1 MITDSYGQR
10 MNPNRRLSKRTTSL
24 SNQTRCFRRLSWK
37 QEISEV
43 QYSWLSWDFVLVL
56 TMKNKMAEGLLV
68 LRRSCLIDEFIHR
81 PEQSMTR
88 QSVWKMSTLEIWSGF
103 FNFVSHSSI
112 ESKLKSL
119 RTILNSNIC
128 LIIRY
133 KIKNDTFVL
142 DMPCTDELEGHG
154 RVIKGRKIDFSK
166 FESCQSGRWML
177 KMCPKGSIFWW
188 VLQCCV
194 HISKSPCHSNCIS
207 ESAFW
212 LQ

>member
-24 SNQTRCFRRLSWK
+24 SNQTRCFNRLSWK

-43 QYSWLSWDFVLVL
+43 HYSWLSWDFVLVL
-56 TMKNKMAEGLLV
+56 TMKNKMTEEGLLA
-68 LRRSCLIDEFIHR
+68 LRRLPFHLKILFYRRIHA
-81 PEQSMTR
+81 PTWTKHDTAI
-88 QSVWKMSTLEIWSGF
+88 SVENVVARNLKRF

-133 KIKNDTFVL
+133 KIK
-142 DMPCTDELEGHG
+142 
-154 RVIKGRKIDFSK
+154 
-166 FESCQSGRWML
+166 
-177 KMCPKGSIFWW
+177 KMTHLF
-188 VLQCCV
+188 
-194 HISKSPCHSNCIS
+194 
-207 ESAFW
+207 
-212 LQ
+212 